1 MTDAQL
7 TTSTIRNDAF
17 ALQMEGVTKRFPGV
31 TANRD
36 ISIKVRKGAFHAII
50 GENGAGKST
59 LLNILY
65 GRFQPD
71 EGRLVIG
78 GEEVTHL
85 LSSPQ
90 DAIARGIGL
99 VSQHYSLIPALTV
112 FENIALGSE
121 PASFGGVLRWSKAE
135 NRVRLLMEQLGL
147 KNLELKQTA
156 ERLTVAAGQKVEIL
170 KALYRGTKILLLDE
184 PTATLAPQEVES
196 LFEILTTLIDN
207 DSTIVFVTHKLR
219 EVLKYSDEVSV
230 LRAGK
235 LSGHFKTSET
245 DEIQLLHAMIGSRP
259 PQSKTPRAQVAD
271 DLGDASSPILTT
283 RSFQPDNDST
293 SMTGSNDALFAAV
306 NISVKNSRGSLA
318 VEGASF
324 KLGVGEIVG
333 IAGVDGSGQREL
345 AEAIAGLRPIVTGD
359 FKLTNS
365 GVADSISR
373 LSVRERQRSG
383 IAYIPEDRHRS
394 AMILDFSLAENFLLG
409 NEDRREWGGGF
420 TLNPKLELSR
430 ANDAIRDYDV
440 RAGDR
445 DASALAKVLSGG
457 NQQKLVI
464 ARALANDPKL
474 LIACQPTRGLDIEA
488 TKFVYRTLLDAK
500 ERGLGILLFSLDL
513 DEILKLSDRILVMFN
528 GKIAGELPRLEATPE
543 LIGALMTGGNA
554 EVQGGVS

>member
-7 TTSTIRNDAF
+7 TISSNRNDAF

-71 EGRLVIG
+71 EGRLFIG

-85 LSSPQ
+85 LNSPQ
-90 DAIARGIGL
+90 DAISRGIGL

-135 NRVRLLMEQLGL
+135 NRIRRLMEQLGL
-147 KNLELKQTA
+147 ENLELKQRA

-196 LFEILTTLIDN
+196 LFEILMTLVND

-235 LSGHFKTSET
+235 LSGDFKTSET
-245 DEIQLLHAMIGSRP
+245 DENELLNAMIGSRS
-259 PQSKTPRAQVAD
+259 PQSKTSYAHVAND
-271 DLGDASSPILTT
+271 ARDASSPILHT
-283 RSFQPDNDST
+283 RSFQAGKDS
-293 SMTGSNDALFAAV
+293 MPVIAGHDPLFEAV
-306 NISVKNSRGSLA
+306 NVSVKNSRGSLA

-324 KLGVGEIVG
+324 KLGSGEIVG

-365 GVADSISR
+365 GISNSINR

-394 AMILDFSLAENFLLG
+394 ALIPDFSLAENFLLG
-409 NEDRREWGGGF
+409 NEDRPEWGGGF

-464 ARALANDPKL
+464 ARALANAPKL

-488 TKFVYRTLLDAK
+488 TKFVYRTLLNAK
-500 ERGLGILLFSLDL
+500 ERKLGILLFSLDL
-513 DEILKLSDRILVMFN
+513 DEILKLSDRVLVMFN
-528 GKIAGELPRLEATPE
+528 GKIAGELARSEATPE

-554 EVQGGVS
+554 GVQGRVS